1 MRILAL
7 YLKEEIETR
16 INGRKKL
23 IERIPASD
31 LQVCKALEEL
41 GYFVEKMPY
50 DSKKGLKLNKSY
62 DLIFNL
68 CDGLENDPEFIEFK
82 VLKDIEKTGIPF
94 TGNKLKAVMLCNDK
108 RKIKKVLVRN
118 GILTPRYQVFTSTKQ
133 MLSTFLKFP
142 LMVKPACADGAVGIY
157 ADSVAHNED
166 SLKKNIKRI
175 IEYHEQPALVEE
187 YIDGRDLIT
196 PVIGKS
202 ELTVLNPAETRYLRS
217 YKHRPK
223 ILSHSAKWDSGKPI
237 YKDCI
242 TLVKNAEKR
251 FTGQELKS
259 IKSTAARVYKAMGC
273 DGYATVDARLD
284 KNGNLYII
292 EINPNCWI
300 GKNSDTA
307 LAFKADG
314 LDYNMLIARIIKTAM
329 NK

>member
-31 LQVCKALEEL
+31 LQVCNALEEL

-68 CDGLENDPEFIEFK
+68 CDGLENDSEFIEFK

-94 TGNKLKAVMLCNDK
+94 TGNSLKAVMLCNDK
-108 RKIKKVLVRN
+108 RKIKKALVKN
-118 GILTPRYQVFTSTKQ
+118 KILTPRYQVFISMKQ
-133 MLSTFLKFP
+133 MLNPSLKFP
-142 LMVKPACADGAVGIY
+142 LIVKPVCADGAVGIY
-157 ADSVAHNED
+157 ADSVAHNGD

-187 YIDGRDLIT
+187 YIDGRDLVI
-196 PVIGKS
+196 PVLGKKKII
-202 ELTVLNPAETRYLRS
+202 VLNPAETCYLRS
-217 YKHRPK
+217 YRHRPK
-223 ILSHSAKWDSGKPI
+223 ILSHSAKWDSGKQI

-251 FTGQELKS
+251 FTGHELKS
-259 IKSTAARVYKAMGC
+259 IKSTAARVYRAMGC
-273 DGYATVDARLD
+273 DSYATVDARLD
-284 KNGNLYII
+284 KKGNLYVI

-300 GKNSDTA
+300 GKHSDTA

-314 LDYNMLIARIIKTAM
+314 LDYNGFIARIIKTSIE
-329 NK
+329 K